1 MQVWEQQV
9 ASLSRQL
16 SKVTADMEDAG
27 RERQTLLDSLRAS
40 EQVRNLCIREL
51 SNCPRQKLQS
61 TVWQASQ
68 LL

>member
-16 SKVTADMEDAG
+16 VKVTADMEDAG

-40 EQVRNLCIREL
+40 EQVCIAGTGWL
-51 SNCPRQKLQS
+51 STRPSQKLQG

-68 LL
+68 PL

>member
-16 SKVTADMEDAG
+16 AKVTADMEDAG

-40 EQVRNLCIREL
+40 EQASNLCNREL
-51 SNCPRQKLQS
+51 SNS
-61 TVWQASQ
+61 F
-68 LL
+68 